1 VTGDGAEKQIG
12 NVVSDRPLAAR
23 PGDSLPWNRRWKTP
37 MADDP
42 PWTRDDLIRLIAGS
56 LKRSLTYLNSSQAEV
71 MADSVLRDLK
81 AAGLRIV
88 RPKKPLD

>member
-1 VTGDGAEKQIG
+1 
-12 NVVSDRPLAAR
+12 
-23 PGDSLPWNRRWKTP
+23 

-42 PWTRDDLIRLIAGS
+42 PWTRHDLIRLIAGS

-88 RPKKPLD
+88 RPKKTAGLILRVKALREVVEKIGYKGLAVQRR

>member
-1 VTGDGAEKQIG
+1 
-12 NVVSDRPLAAR
+12 
-23 PGDSLPWNRRWKTP
+23 
-37 MADDP
+37 MANDL

-71 MADSVLRDLK
+71 MAENVQRDLK

>member
-1 VTGDGAEKQIG
+1 
-12 NVVSDRPLAAR
+12 
-23 PGDSLPWNRRWKTP
+23 

-56 LKRSLTYLNSSQAEV
+56 LKRSLTYLNSSQAEI
-71 MADSVLRDLK
+71 MADTILRELK

>member
-1 VTGDGAEKQIG
+1 MTGDGAEKQVG
-12 NVVSDRPLAAR
+12 NVVSDRPLAAQ
-23 PGDSLPWNRRWKTP
+23 PGDSLRGNGKWKTP
-37 MADDP
+37 MAEDS

-56 LKRSLTYLNSSQAEV
+56 LKRSLTYLNSSQAEA

>member
-1 VTGDGAEKQIG
+1 MA
-12 NVVSDRPLAAR
+12 N
-23 PGDSLPWNRRWKTP
+23 SLRWNRKWKTP
-37 MADDP
+37 MADDA